1 MTDLQRH
8 GSKRSMART
17 LVNSICMM
25 ALIATPGSALAW
37 RSYDW
42 LQVNPVS
49 ETVFEVVG
57 QPRSGGPQYWCAAG
71 EYAFQV
77 LGASTT
83 DQLYLVRGRG
93 PAVTVNRRSA
103 VHFSLVK
110 PDAPPPA
117 PSYSL
122 SVTVVGE
129 AMSVAVAW
137 NYCNGRV
144 RSFF

>member
-1 MTDLQRH
+1 MY
-8 GSKRSMART
+8 G
-17 LVNSICMM
+17 LVLVLM
-25 ALIATPGSALAW
+25 PVSAAAW

-71 EYAFQV
+71 QYAFEV

-83 DQLYLVRGRG
+83 DKIYLVRGRG

-110 PDAPPPA
+110 PDVPPPE

-122 SVTVVGE
+122 SVTAVGDSL
-129 AMSVAVAW
+129 SVAVAW
-137 NYCNGRV
+137 NYCDGRV
-144 RSFF
+144 RSPFW